1 MNQKPNTRKIF
12 EIAMADMNDELSLVW
27 KPVKDFIID
36 NTLNDLA
43 VKFSKN
49 WLEHDRVICSNFD
62 WQQPVSRTYLDTKE
76 QRKLNKEL
84 GLTKTE
90 TINKFYKS

>member
-27 KPVKDFIID
+27 KPIEDYVLCH
-36 NTLNDLA
+36 TLYDLS

-49 WLEHDRVICSNFD
+49 WVMPYIPLTSTLDF
-62 WQQPVSRTYLDTKE
+62 WQPVSRTYLDTKE